1 VNAPSVPD
9 MFVRKFEEANGGGS
23 ERSRARMANG
33 VRDMHDLRQD
43 ENMALLNSARELRT
57 REDELVSRALDVLFI
72 CVYLC
77 AGGRAG
83 GRAGGQARCVNHT
96 TIYICQC
103 LRVYYTSIISVGCN
117 TSTRTHTHTHT
128 HTHKYTHRW

>member
-1 VNAPSVPD
+1 MNAPSVPD

-33 VRDMHDLRQD
+33 VRDVYDLRQD

-72 CVYLC
+72 RVYLW
-77 AGGRAG
+77 AG
-83 GRAGGQARCVNHT
+83 GRAGGQARCLHHT

-103 LRVYYTSIISVGCN
+103 LRIYYTRKKC
-117 TSTRTHTHTHT
+117 
-128 HTHKYTHRW
+128 

>member
-33 VRDMHDLRQD
+33 VRDVYDLRQD

-72 CVYLC
+72 CVYLRG
-77 AGGRAG
+77 GGRAG
-83 GRAGGQARCVNHT
+83 GRAGKRAACITPQY
-96 TIYICQC
+96 IY
-103 LRVYYTSIISVGCN
+103 VSAYAFII
-117 TSTRTHTHTHT
+117 RE
-128 HTHKYTHRW
+128 